1 MHYLSLIG
9 LALLLATGTS
19 GAQEATFESRSL
31 TPEAALKAAT
41 AAMATCRKN
50 GHQVAVAVSDRA
62 GHALVMLR
70 DRFAGPHTVQTSIDK
85 TYTAITFK
93 MDTKSFAR
101 VTETGE
107 ASGIRHL
114 PHIVA
119 LGGGLPIESSGSM
132 VGAIGVSGA
141 PGGEADEVCAKAGV
155 QAIREEL
162 EF

>member
-1 MHYLSLIG
+1 
-9 LALLLATGTS
+9 
-19 GAQEATFESRSL
+19 
-31 TPEAALKAAT
+31 
-41 AAMATCRKN
+41 
-50 GHQVAVAVSDRA
+50 
-62 GHALVMLR
+62 MLR

>member
-1 MHYLSLIG
+1 MRHVMWIG
-9 LALLLATGTS
+9 LSLLLASGTVS
-19 GAQEATFESRSL
+19 AQEATFESRSL

-50 GHQVAVAVSDRA
+50 GFQVAVAVSDRA

-70 DRFAGPHTVQTSIDK
+70 DRFAGPHTVQTAIDK
-85 TYTAITFK
+85 AYTAITFK
-93 MDTKSFAR
+93 MDTKSFAA
-101 VTETGE
+101 VTEKGE

-114 PHIVA
+114 PHIAA
-119 LGGGLPIESSGSM
+119 LGGGLPIESGGSI

-141 PGGEADEVCAKAGV
+141 PGGEADEACAKAGV
-155 QAIREEL
+155 QAIGEEL